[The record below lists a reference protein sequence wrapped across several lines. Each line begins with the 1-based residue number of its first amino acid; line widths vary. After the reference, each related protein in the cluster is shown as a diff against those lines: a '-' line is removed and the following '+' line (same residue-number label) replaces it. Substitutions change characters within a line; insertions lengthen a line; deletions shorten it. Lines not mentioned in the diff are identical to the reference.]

1 MAYLPALPP
10 VVFHVVF
17 LVGPFSGRWG
27 FPTRFVVAR
36 SRR

>member
-17 LVGPFSGRWG
+17 LVGPFSVSV
-27 FPTRFVVAR
+27 TVEN
-36 SRR
+36 